1 MSGRRVVSGLLF
13 LVALL
18 PCLAL
23 ADPVQCD
30 PATTCAQMQLDMLTQ
45 IRDTAV
51 KSMQVVIAA
60 AASVGFL
67 IGMVVGRLR

>member
-1 MSGRRVVSGLLF
+1 MNARRVVSGLLLLAA
-13 LVALL
+13 LV

-23 ADPVQCD
+23 ADPAQCD

-45 IRDTAV
+45 LRDAAV
-51 KSMQVVIAA
+51 KTMQVVIAC

-67 IGMVVGRLR
+67 VGMVVGRLR

>member
-1 MSGRRVVSGLLF
+1 MNARRVVILLACMGLLISPAAF
-13 LVALL
+13 
-18 PCLAL
+18 

-45 IRDTAV
+45 LRDVAL
-51 KSMQVVIAA
+51 KSMQVVIAC

-67 IGMVVGRLR
+67 VGMVVGRLR

>member
-1 MSGRRVVSGLLF
+1 MKRVPVAVMLL
-13 LVALL
+13 LCVGSVWAQASSPVA
-18 PCLAL
+18 
-23 ADPVQCD
+23 CD

-45 IRDTAV
+45 IRDVAL